1 MGMNTARIGFIL
13 GIIVALL
20 IGTADIPGLARN
32 GQICM
37 ALSFMTVIFWGFQI
51 TQPGYT
57 SGLYLL
63 LLAVFGVEKP
73 ALIFS
78 TWTGPM
84 MFLIVGAYLIAGA
97 VKESGLGE
105 RIAYKF
111 IISYVTSF
119 KSIIVAIFILTF
131 ILSLLIPHPWPR
143 AFLIMSVMAVVIKSA
158 NIPRVDAVKIGFTVF
173 AASVPVSLIFLTGDA
188 TISPL
193 AVQSSGVSL
202 GWLGWFK
209 LMGPPSII
217 VSIITCFMILFL
229 FKPTQEVQV
238 NKEEMRAKLA
248 AMGPMSGKE
257 LRTAFWVTLAIILW
271 MTDTLHGV
279 DIGWVTLFIAMA
291 MSLPLVGEIL
301 TPASWS
307 GVPLHVLIFLTA
319 AVAIGRVGGAT
330 GMNAWIAQTVL
341 PGTVPSDPYILA
353 AFIATISIIIHMLLG
368 SVIAVMGI
376 IIPAMITFTSQM
388 GITPLVPA
396 LLAYSAVAS
405 HYVLPFQHL
414 NMLVGLGEDNG
425 MYSQKET
432 IRLGIPFIIVI
443 YVMTVLIE
451 VPYWSMLGLFDK

>member
-1 MGMNTARIGFIL
+1 MGKNKAKIGFIL

-20 IGTADIPGLARN
+20 IGIADIPGLARS

-51 TQPGYT
+51 AQPGYT
-57 SGLYLL
+57 SALYLV

-73 ALIFS
+73 GLIFS
-78 TWTGPM
+78 TWTTSM
-84 MFLIVGAYLIAGA
+84 MFLIIGAYLIAGA
-97 VKESGLGE
+97 VKDSGLGE

-111 IISYVTSF
+111 IISFVTSF

-158 NIPRVDAVKIGFTVF
+158 NIPHVDAVKIGFTVF

-188 TISPL
+188 AISPL
-193 AVQSSGVSL
+193 AIQQAGVPV
-202 GWLGWFK
+202 GWLEWFK

-229 FKPTQEVQV
+229 FKPTQEIQI
-238 NKEEMRAKLA
+238 NKDDMRARLA

-257 LRTAFWVTLAIILW
+257 RRTAFWITLAIILW
-271 MTDTLHGV
+271 MTDSMHGIE
-279 DIGWVTLFIAMA
+279 IGWVTIVIAVA
-291 MSLPLVGEIL
+291 MSMPLVGEIL

-307 GVPLHVLIFLTA
+307 GVPLHVLLFLTA

-330 GMNAWIAQTVL
+330 GMNAWIAQTIL
-341 PGTVPSDPYILA
+341 PATVPTDPYILA
-353 AFIATISIIIHMLLG
+353 AFIATVSIVIHMLLG

-376 IIPAMITFTSQM
+376 VIPAMIAFTSQM

-432 IRLGIPFIIVI
+432 IRLGIPFILVI
-443 YVMTVLIE
+443 YIMTVIIE
-451 VPYWSMLGLFDK
+451 VPYWSLLGLFDK

>member
-1 MGMNTARIGFIL
+1 MGMNKARIGFIL

-143 AFLIMSVMAVVIKSA
+143 AFLIMSVMAV
-158 NIPRVDAVKIGFTVF
+158 
-173 AASVPVSLIFLTGDA
+173 FLTGDA

>member
-1 MGMNTARIGFIL
+1 MGMNKARIGFIL

-319 AVAIGRVGGAT
+319 AVA
-330 GMNAWIAQTVL
+330 
-341 PGTVPSDPYILA
+341 GTVPSDPYILA

>member
-1 MGMNTARIGFIL
+1 MGMNKARIGFIL

-173 AASVPVSLIFLTGDA
+173 AASVPVSLIF
-188 TISPL
+188 
-193 AVQSSGVSL
+193 
-202 GWLGWFK
+202 
-209 LMGPPSII
+209 
-217 VSIITCFMILFL
+217 
-229 FKPTQEVQV
+229 
-238 NKEEMRAKLA
+238 
-248 AMGPMSGKE
+248 
-257 LRTAFWVTLAIILW
+257 
-271 MTDTLHGV
+271 
-279 DIGWVTLFIAMA
+279 
-291 MSLPLVGEIL
+291 
-301 TPASWS
+301 
-307 GVPLHVLIFLTA
+307 
-319 AVAIGRVGGAT
+319 
-330 GMNAWIAQTVL
+330 
-341 PGTVPSDPYILA
+341 
-353 AFIATISIIIHMLLG
+353 
-368 SVIAVMGI
+368 
-376 IIPAMITFTSQM
+376 
-388 GITPLVPA
+388 
-396 LLAYSAVAS
+396 
-405 HYVLPFQHL
+405 
-414 NMLVGLGEDNG
+414 
-425 MYSQKET
+425 
-432 IRLGIPFIIVI
+432 
-443 YVMTVLIE
+443 
-451 VPYWSMLGLFDK
+451 

>member
-1 MGMNTARIGFIL
+1 MYL
-13 GIIVALL
+13 II
-20 IGTADIPGLARN
+20 
-32 GQICM
+32 
-37 ALSFMTVIFWGFQI
+37 
-51 TQPGYT
+51 
-57 SGLYLL
+57 
-63 LLAVFGVEKP
+63 
-73 ALIFS
+73 
-78 TWTGPM
+78 
-84 MFLIVGAYLIAGA
+84 GAYLIAVA

-111 IISYVTSF
+111 IVKYVSSF
-119 KSIIVAIFILTF
+119 KSIIVSIFALTF
-131 ILSLLIPHPWPR
+131 ILALLIPHPWPR

-307 GVPLHVLIFLTA
+307 GVPLHGLIFLTA

-376 IIPAMITFTSQM
+376 VIPAMLAFTGSM
-388 GITPLVPA
+388 GISTIIPVMI
-396 LLAYSAVAS
+396 AYIAINA
-405 HYVLPFQHL
+405 HFILPFHNL
-414 NMLVGLGEDNG
+414 AILVGVGEDNG
-425 MYSQKET
+425 MYTEKET
-432 IRLGIPFIIVI
+432 IKFGVPFTIVLFIITVGVAVPWWKVI
-443 YVMTVLIE
+443 
-451 VPYWSMLGLFDK
+451 GLW

>member
-1 MGMNTARIGFIL
+1 
-13 GIIVALL
+13 
-20 IGTADIPGLARN
+20 
-32 GQICM
+32 
-37 ALSFMTVIFWGFQI
+37 MTVIFWGFQI

-376 IIPAMITFTSQM
+376 VIPAMLAFTGSM
-388 GITPLVPA
+388 GISTIIPVMI
-396 LLAYSAVAS
+396 AYIAINA
-405 HYVLPFQHL
+405 HFILPFHNL
-414 NMLVGLGEDNG
+414 AILVGVGEDNG
-425 MYSQKET
+425 MYTEKET
-432 IRLGIPFIIVI
+432 IKFGVPFTIVLFIITVGVAVPWWKVI
-443 YVMTVLIE
+443 
-451 VPYWSMLGLFDK
+451 GLW

>member
-1 MGMNTARIGFIL
+1 M
-13 GIIVALL
+13 
-20 IGTADIPGLARN
+20 
-32 GQICM
+32 
-37 ALSFMTVIFWGFQI
+37 
-51 TQPGYT
+51 
-57 SGLYLL
+57 

-73 ALIFS
+73 GLIFS

-158 NIPRVDAVKIGFTVF
+158 NIPREDAVKIGFTVF
-173 AASVPVSLIFLTGDA
+173 ASSVPVSLIFLTGDA

-193 AVQSSGVSL
+193 AVQSSGVPL

-229 FKPTQEVQV
+229 FKPTQEVHV
-238 NKEEMRAKLA
+238 NKDDMREKLA
-248 AMGPMSGKE
+248 GLGPMSGKE
-257 LRTAFWVTLAIILW
+257 KRTAFWVTLAIILW

-291 MSLPLVGEIL
+291 MSMPLIGEIL
-301 TPASWS
+301 TPASWN

-341 PGTVPSDPYILA
+341 PGTVPTDPYILV
-353 AFIATISIIIHMLLG
+353 AFITTVSIIIHMLLG

-396 LLAYSAVAS
+396 LIAYSAVAS

-414 NMLVGLGEDNG
+414 NMLVGMGEDNG
-425 MYSQKET
+425 MYTQKET

-451 VPYWSMLGLFDK
+451 VPYWSLLGLFDK

>member
-1 MGMNTARIGFIL
+1 MGMNKARIGFIL

-84 MFLIVGAYLIAGA
+84 MF
-97 VKESGLGE
+97 
-105 RIAYKF
+105 
-111 IISYVTSF
+111 
-119 KSIIVAIFILTF
+119 FILTF

>member
-1 MGMNTARIGFIL
+1 MGMNKARIGFIL

-291 MSLPLVGEIL
+291 MSLPLV
-301 TPASWS
+301 
-307 GVPLHVLIFLTA
+307 VKF
-319 AVAIGRVGGAT
+319 
-330 GMNAWIAQTVL
+330 
-341 PGTVPSDPYILA
+341 
-353 AFIATISIIIHMLLG
+353 
-368 SVIAVMGI
+368 
-376 IIPAMITFTSQM
+376 
-388 GITPLVPA
+388 
-396 LLAYSAVAS
+396 
-405 HYVLPFQHL
+405 
-414 NMLVGLGEDNG
+414 
-425 MYSQKET
+425 
-432 IRLGIPFIIVI
+432 
-443 YVMTVLIE
+443 
-451 VPYWSMLGLFDK
+451 

>member
-1 MGMNTARIGFIL
+1 MGMNKARLGFIL

-376 IIPAMITFTSQM
+376 VIPAMLAFTGSM
-388 GITPLVPA
+388 GISTIIPVMI
-396 LLAYSAVAS
+396 AYIAINA
-405 HYVLPFQHL
+405 HFILPFHNL
-414 NMLVGLGEDNG
+414 AILVGVGEDNG
-425 MYSQKET
+425 MYTEKET
-432 IRLGIPFIIVI
+432 IKFGVPFTIVLFIITVGVAVPWWKVI
-443 YVMTVLIE
+443 
-451 VPYWSMLGLFDK
+451 GLW

>member
-1 MGMNTARIGFIL
+1 MGMNKARIGFIL

-271 MTDTLHGV
+271 
-279 DIGWVTLFIAMA
+279 
-291 MSLPLVGEIL
+291 S
-301 TPASWS
+301 
-307 GVPLHVLIFLTA
+307 
-319 AVAIGRVGGAT
+319 
-330 GMNAWIAQTVL
+330 AWRR
-341 PGTVPSDPYILA
+341 Y
-353 AFIATISIIIHMLLG
+353 
-368 SVIAVMGI
+368 
-376 IIPAMITFTSQM
+376 
-388 GITPLVPA
+388 
-396 LLAYSAVAS
+396 
-405 HYVLPFQHL
+405 
-414 NMLVGLGEDNG
+414 
-425 MYSQKET
+425 
-432 IRLGIPFIIVI
+432 RLGNLVYRNGNEPAFGWRNSDAGKLERCSSAC
-443 YVMTVLIE
+443 TDF
-451 VPYWSMLGLFDK
+451 FDCCCCYRTCWRRYRYECMDSPDSIAWYSSV

>member
-1 MGMNTARIGFIL
+1 MGMNKARLGFIL

-279 DIGWVTLFIAMA
+279 DIGWVTLFIA
-291 MSLPLVGEIL
+291 
-301 TPASWS
+301 
-307 GVPLHVLIFLTA
+307 
-319 AVAIGRVGGAT
+319 
-330 GMNAWIAQTVL
+330 
-341 PGTVPSDPYILA
+341 
-353 AFIATISIIIHMLLG
+353 TISIIIHMLLG

>member
-1 MGMNTARIGFIL
+1 
-13 GIIVALL
+13 
-20 IGTADIPGLARN
+20 
-32 GQICM
+32 
-37 ALSFMTVIFWGFQI
+37 
-51 TQPGYT
+51 
-57 SGLYLL
+57 
-63 LLAVFGVEKP
+63 
-73 ALIFS
+73 
-78 TWTGPM
+78 
-84 MFLIVGAYLIAGA
+84 
-97 VKESGLGE
+97 
-105 RIAYKF
+105 
-111 IISYVTSF
+111 
-119 KSIIVAIFILTF
+119 
-131 ILSLLIPHPWPR
+131 
-143 AFLIMSVMAVVIKSA
+143 
-158 NIPRVDAVKIGFTVF
+158 
-173 AASVPVSLIFLTGDA
+173 
-188 TISPL
+188 
-193 AVQSSGVSL
+193 
-202 GWLGWFK
+202 
-209 LMGPPSII
+209 
-217 VSIITCFMILFL
+217 
-229 FKPTQEVQV
+229 
-238 NKEEMRAKLA
+238 
-248 AMGPMSGKE
+248 
-257 LRTAFWVTLAIILW
+257 

-432 IRLGIPFIIVI
+432 IRLGIPFILVI
-443 YVMTVLIE
+443 YIMTVIIE
-451 VPYWSMLGLFDK
+451 VPYWSLLGLFDK

>member
-1 MGMNTARIGFIL
+1 MGMNKARIGFIL

-63 LLAVFGVEKP
+63 LLAVLGLKN
-73 ALIFS
+73 LLSFS

-173 AASVPVSLIFLTGDA
+173 AASVPVS
-188 TISPL
+188 
-193 AVQSSGVSL
+193 
-202 GWLGWFK
+202 
-209 LMGPPSII
+209 
-217 VSIITCFMILFL
+217 
-229 FKPTQEVQV
+229 
-238 NKEEMRAKLA
+238 
-248 AMGPMSGKE
+248 
-257 LRTAFWVTLAIILW
+257 
-271 MTDTLHGV
+271 
-279 DIGWVTLFIAMA
+279 
-291 MSLPLVGEIL
+291 
-301 TPASWS
+301 
-307 GVPLHVLIFLTA
+307 
-319 AVAIGRVGGAT
+319 
-330 GMNAWIAQTVL
+330 
-341 PGTVPSDPYILA
+341 
-353 AFIATISIIIHMLLG
+353 
-368 SVIAVMGI
+368 
-376 IIPAMITFTSQM
+376 
-388 GITPLVPA
+388 
-396 LLAYSAVAS
+396 
-405 HYVLPFQHL
+405 
-414 NMLVGLGEDNG
+414 
-425 MYSQKET
+425 
-432 IRLGIPFIIVI
+432 
-443 YVMTVLIE
+443 
-451 VPYWSMLGLFDK
+451 

>member
-1 MGMNTARIGFIL
+1 MKLNKARIGFIL

-51 TQPGYT
+51 AQPGYT

-73 ALIFS
+73 GLIFS

-119 KSIIVAIFILTF
+119 KSIIVAIFVLTF

-158 NIPRVDAVKIGFTVF
+158 NIPREDAVKIGFTVF
-173 AASVPVSLIFLTGDA
+173 ASSVPVSLIFLTGDA

-193 AVQSSGVSL
+193 AVQSSGVPL

-229 FKPTQEVQV
+229 FKPTQEVHV
-238 NKEEMRAKLA
+238 NKDDMREKLA
-248 AMGPMSGKE
+248 GLGPMSVKE
-257 LRTAFWVTLAIILW
+257 KRTAFWVTLAIILW

-291 MSLPLVGEIL
+291 MSMPLIGEIL
-301 TPASWS
+301 TPASWN

-341 PGTVPSDPYILA
+341 PGTVPTDPYILV
-353 AFIATISIIIHMLLG
+353 AFITTVSIIIHMLLG

-396 LLAYSAVAS
+396 LIAYSAVAS

-414 NMLVGLGEDNG
+414 NMLVGMGEDNG
-425 MYSQKET
+425 MYTQKET

-451 VPYWSMLGLFDK
+451 VPYWSLLGLFDK

>member
-1 MGMNTARIGFIL
+1 MGMNKARIGFIL

-376 IIPAMITFTSQM
+376 VIPAMLAFTGSM
-388 GITPLVPA
+388 GISTIIPVMI
-396 LLAYSAVAS
+396 AYIAINA
-405 HYVLPFQHL
+405 HFILPFHNL
-414 NMLVGLGEDNG
+414 AILVGVGEDNG
-425 MYSQKET
+425 MYTEKET
-432 IRLGIPFIIVI
+432 IKFGVPFTIVLFIITVGVAVPWWKVI
-443 YVMTVLIE
+443 
-451 VPYWSMLGLFDK
+451 GLW